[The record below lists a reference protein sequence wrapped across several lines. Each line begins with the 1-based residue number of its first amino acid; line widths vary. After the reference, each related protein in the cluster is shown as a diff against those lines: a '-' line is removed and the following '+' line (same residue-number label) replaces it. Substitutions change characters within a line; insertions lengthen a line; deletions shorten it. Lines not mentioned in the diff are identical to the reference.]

1 MNSKINNNKLK
12 SDIIHEEEFM
22 ELKHLKYLLREKNV
36 ITVEGKE
43 VIIYKLIIDNDDD
56 ILWSWAKHLREH
68 YCSESE
74 IDLLRVGYN
83 LSRKEYLN
91 QIKLPDARGL
101 LGPSVRSGDFT
112 EILVADYV
120 QYVLNYYV
128 PRTRYDRKVNRNS
141 STMGSDLIGY
151 KCGERVNS
159 NDELIIFEVKA
170 AASETPPP
178 SRKDVQKAKN
188 ESKPSPIRLQR
199 AIDDSNK
206 DILRLAESLNAIVQ
220 RLIDKQDYEGVKK
233 VQRFQ
238 NSTDTPYG
246 KVYAAAAVHS
256 DTSYS
261 EELLKTISTIHH
273 IDPNLMLIVIHCD
286 KLMQFIHSMY
296 WRALEC

>member
-1 MNSKINNNKLK
+1 MK
-12 SDIIHEEEFM
+12 
-22 ELKHLKYLLREKNV
+22 LKHLKYLSHEKYI
-36 ITVEGKE
+36 ITAEGKE
-43 VIIYKLIIDNDDD
+43 IIIYELIVDDEDD
-56 ILWSWAKHLREH
+56 ILYSWAKHLREH

-74 IDLLRVGYN
+74 IDVLRAGYN
-83 LSRKEYLN
+83 LSRKEYLK
-91 QIKLPDARGL
+91 QIKFPDARVG

-112 EILVADYV
+112 EILMADYV

-128 PRTRYDRKVNRNS
+128 PRTRYDRKTNRNS

-170 AASETPPP
+170 VASETPPP
-178 SRKDVQKAKN
+178 SPGAIQKAIN

-206 DILRLAESLNAIVQ
+206 DILRVAESLNAIVQ
-220 RLIDKQDYEGVKK
+220 RLIDKQEYEQVKK

-238 NSTDTPYG
+238 NSTDTPYQII
-246 KVYAAAAVHS
+246 YAAASVHS
-256 DTSYS
+256 NTSYS
-261 EELLKTISTIHH
+261 EELLKTISTLHH
-273 IDPNLMLIVIHCD
+273 NDPDLMLIVIHCD

-296 WRALEC
+296 RRASEC